1 MAISSS
7 AYSVDILYTVK
18 SLILIK
24 CHLLVFDVLISA
36 R

>member
-1 MAISSS
+1 MAILSS
-7 AYSVDILYTVK
+7 AYSGDRYIVK